1 MIKFVQLLFSGVS
14 LGMIYSL
21 IALGFVIVYKSSR
34 VFNFAHGDFVMLA
47 AYVVVAVSATQ
58 PYFLAVLAAVAVL
71 VVLVVLVE
79 RFILRKMLGEALFAI
94 VMVTLGVGIMVRAV
108 ITMIW
113 GYQDRGFADPIGS
126 AVVRVGDFAFAR
138 TGIWTIGVSL
148 ALLLALWWFFQ
159 RTSAGLAL
167 RATASLQEAAMA
179 QGIDVRKMFVMSWV
193 IAGVLATAGGIFLGA
208 FPRQVGLAMGFVA
221 LNALPAIIIGGF
233 DSLQGAVVGGVSVGL
248 IQVMSAGYLSDIG
261 GGRLQDVM
269 PSIVMLVV
277 LLFRPHGLF
286 GTPEIERV

>member
-1 MIKFVQLLFSGVS
+1 MIKFVQLLFSGLS

-34 VFNFAHGDFVMLA
+34 VFNFAHGEFVMLA
-47 AYVVVAVSATQ
+47 GFVVVAVSATQ
-58 PYFLAVLAAVAVL
+58 PYALAVLTSLAVL
-71 VVLVVLVE
+71 VVLAVVAE

-94 VMVTLGVGIMVRAV
+94 VMVTLGLGIMVRAV

-126 AVVRVGDFAFAR
+126 AVVRVGSFAFAL
-138 TGIWTIGVSL
+138 TGLWTIGIS
-148 ALLLALWWFFQ
+148 LLLLLTLWWFFQ

-179 QGIDVRKMFVMSWV
+179 QGIDVRRMFVMSWV

-208 FPRQVGLAMGFVA
+208 FPRQVGLSMGIVA

-248 IQVMSAGYLSDIG
+248 IQVMSAGYLSEFG

-269 PSIVMLVV
+269 PSIVMLIV
-277 LLFRPHGLF
+277 LLLRPHGLF